1 MDSLY
6 GGRPGSSF
14 TIKKTFKS
22 LEEMNAAFSSGDGY
36 TDVWYDEFCIV
47 DSENIN
53 NKENGT
59 LCQRLRVP
67 RQLTDGSAVY
77 YDIIGRIA
85 GPASGTPSIGFCEL
99 GEYNENLTAKDFLQ
113 YLPGGNSES
122 ENSTNTNYFYLVDSE
137 ENIVCDGMKTP
148 SDMGENSA
156 LQLFTHNSDEDTAMP
171 QYRWINVRKEDSEEA
186 ESYCLLEMDIPYVT
200 PSFTAETIS
209 YNETIDVKSL
219 ESKSPLFSRWKIK
232 VPAGLPGSKIN
243 SIEIERFGQSYI
255 KNSNT
260 GEWEKD
266 STDTKNIISR
276 LESGKNYFQYGT
288 ESDYFNK
295 KDDGR
300 WYDHNEIP
308 IPDDTQFIV
317 FYVTEYFLDGNKPS
331 ERSRTYVIKEFTE
344 LNSISVEKY
353 GDKEPGFA
361 LKFDASGLVDAQ
373 SIPVPVPCD
382 FNFDINSGKI
392 TYKYTTDSTLIHNMG
407 SLVAPIKIIV
417 RADGKIE
424 YTYSGELNEETYK
437 ALGLTQKKSSDNI
450 PVPGTYVSENV
461 YFKSIQ
467 DVKFNKDNGYL
478 TMTIGA
484 EQGDRQEVAYC
495 VSRVKN
501 IELDEDTGNIIV
513 NYNGEKEESS
523 KSSTIGNFNELP
535 RKNSFKFK
543 VDENNNITNLVYQK
557 CYTGEEVVLAEDV
570 NLFKGSNPITLPD
583 FTDPTANKQILL
595 SLQTG
600 IFGSKPIQTI
610 QEVKIYQGN
619 VYALF
624 SDPSS
629 RPSEPEEG
637 KTFNEQNPGFNEED
651 WKILSYY
658 SSEEEDELSIPL
670 YWKNIGKVSFSGL
683 IFSEMVPI
691 ETITEETIIENNEV
705 VRNYEDNINDIA
717 EYLNKYYTDINLYED
732 RIIGIYS
739 SDEENDRDIQ
749 LFYPISKNNGN
760 ITFINTWT
768 YIGSLGA
775 GSSNDLDLILESTN
789 TIPGKE
795 RSEKWLFF
803 VDTQKEKLP
812 DFTLNLNWDL
822 PINEVY

>member
-14 TIKKTFKS
+14 TIKKTFES
-22 LEEMNAAFSSGDGY
+22 LNEMNAAFSSGDGY

-59 LCQRLRVP
+59 LCQRLRAP

-85 GPASGTPSIGFCEL
+85 GPASGTPSIGFCQL

-113 YLPGGNSES
+113 YLPG
-122 ENSTNTNYFYLVDSE
+122 ENNEGENATNTNYFYLVDTN
-137 ENIVCDGMKTP
+137 ENIVCDGMK
-148 SDMGENSA
+148 SSSSMGEKSG
-156 LQLFTHNSDEDTAMP
+156 LQLFTHNSNESTAMP
-171 QYRWINVRKEDSEEA
+171 QYRWINVRKEDSKEA
-186 ESYCLLEMDIPYVT
+186 ESYCLLEMNVPYVT
-200 PSFTAETIS
+200 PSFTAETIA
-209 YNETIDVKSL
+209 YNENIKVEPL
-219 ESKSPLFSRWKIK
+219 QNEALLFSPWKIK
-232 VPAGLPGSKIN
+232 VPAGLPGSKID
-243 SIEIERFGQSYI
+243 SIKIERFGQSYI
-255 KNSNT
+255 KDSDT
-260 GEWEKD
+260 GEWKKD
-266 STDTKNIISR
+266 STDKENIVSE
-276 LESGKNYFQYGT
+276 LESGKKYFQYGT
-288 ESDYFNK
+288 ESNYFEEG
-295 KDDGR
+295 DDGR
-300 WYDHNEIP
+300 WYDYNKIP
-308 IPDDTQFIV
+308 IPDDTQFLV
-317 FYVTEYFLDGNKPS
+317 FYVTEYFLNENKPD
-331 ERSRTYVIKEFTE
+331 ERSRIYVIKEFTE

-382 FNFDINSGKI
+382 FNFDINSGQI
-392 TYKYTTDSTLIHNMG
+392 THAYTTDSELTCNVG

-424 YTYSGELNEETYK
+424 YTYSGELNEETCK
-437 ALGLTQKKSSDNI
+437 TIGLTKKENATN
-450 PVPGTYVSENV
+450 TYVSNEV

-467 DVKFNKDNGYL
+467 GVSFDKDNGNL
-478 TMTIGA
+478 TLTVGA
-484 EQGDRQEVAYC
+484 KEGEFTKVTYC
-495 VSRVKN
+495 ISRVKN
-501 IELDEDTGNIIV
+501 IKIDEENGNVIV
-513 NYNGEKEESS
+513 NYNGENEELNSS
-523 KSSTIGNFNELP
+523 IIGNFNELP
-535 RKNSFKFK
+535 KEKSFKFK
-543 VDENNNITNLVYQK
+543 VDENNNVTNLVYQK
-557 CYTGEEVVLAEDV
+557 RYTGDEVILAEDV
-570 NLFKGSNPITLPD
+570 NLFKGSSPITLPD
-583 FTDPTANKQILL
+583 FSDPTANKQILL

-629 RPSEPEEG
+629 RPIEPEEG

-658 SSEEEDELSIPL
+658 LSEEEDELSIPL

-683 IFSEMVPI
+683 IFSEMVSI

-732 RIIGIYS
+732 RIIGVYS
-739 SDEENDRDIQ
+739 SDEENNRDIQ

-795 RSEKWLFF
+795 RSEKWLFLI
-803 VDTQKEKLP
+803 DNQKEELP
-812 DFTLNLNWDL
+812 NFTLNLDWDL
-822 PINEVY
+822 PVNEVY